1 MSEQQTSEFLEIPE
15 NIPLRWEIFK
25 GFGMQEASRTLI
37 VAAPFV
43 VGAILYAQLSTNPIR
58 ILSALFTS
66 IIGFFVGAGLFMKQ
80 SYNLSI
86 FDYFL
91 YAWHFSR
98 EQQQFDNIQLEAIIL
113 ETEEPEEIG
122 STAVSQY

>member
-1 MSEQQTSEFLEIPE
+1 
-15 NIPLRWEIFK
+15 
-25 GFGMQEASRTLI
+25 
-37 VAAPFV
+37 
-43 VGAILYAQLSTNPIR
+43 
-58 ILSALFTS
+58 
-66 IIGFFVGAGLFMKQ
+66 MKQ